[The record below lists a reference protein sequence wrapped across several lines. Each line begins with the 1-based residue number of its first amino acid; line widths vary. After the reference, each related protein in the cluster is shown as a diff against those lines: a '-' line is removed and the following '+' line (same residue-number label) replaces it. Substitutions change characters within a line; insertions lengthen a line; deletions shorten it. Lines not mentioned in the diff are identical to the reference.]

1 MPRYSFYSQFFYTY
15 GKHTIGYTRLLEARQ
30 AAFINRITMF
40 HPNHQPPLSPCPFV
54 DSLQFISDGNS
65 SKLNQSTSHSPTS
78 LFDLEGAPQRNPL
91 DSMR

>member
-1 MPRYSFYSQFFYTY
+1 MPRSSFYSQFFYTY

-30 AAFINRITMF
+30 AAFINYHHVSPQSPTT
-40 HPNHQPPLSPCPFV
+40 LVSPCPFV

-78 LFDLEGAPQRNPL
+78 LFDLEGAPQRNPE
-91 DSMR
+91 SA